1 MSSRR
6 VAVSLEVT
14 PNQTV
19 ASALDWPG
27 WCRAGRDERAAL
39 AALASYAERYAPVA
53 EHAGLSFPSTVDFDL
68 VEQVPGGPTTAFA
81 APECRRPFPQVTAEA
96 ERSEVTPAQARRLV
110 DLLTAVWATF
120 DQVAAA
126 SPAEL
131 RKGPRGGG
139 RDRDEIIDHVIGAE
153 TAYARKLGVKLKQ
166 PATDNLTA
174 IQELREAIAA
184 VLGCPIGRLTRGAQ
198 RLDHALRGSP
208 DGLARPRACLGDAGP
223 GGKPGGAAR
232 TAQPGL
238 VGETRRQCGRDAVW
252 AASLKA
258 AAATSGSN
266 AGHDGSSPASR

>member
-1 MSSRR
+1 
-6 VAVSLEVT
+6 
-14 PNQTV
+14 
-19 ASALDWPG
+19 
-27 WCRAGRDERAAL
+27 
-39 AALASYAERYAPVA
+39 
-53 EHAGLSFPSTVDFDL
+53 
-68 VEQVPGGPTTAFA
+68 
-81 APECRRPFPQVTAEA
+81 
-96 ERSEVTPAQARRLV
+96 
-110 DLLTAVWATF
+110 
-120 DQVAAA
+120 
-126 SPAEL
+126 
-131 RKGPRGGG
+131 
-139 RDRDEIIDHVIGAE
+139 VIGAE

-232 TAQPGL
+232 TSQPGL

-266 AGHDGSSPASR
+266 AATRYASLLLSSAARTRDTVSIIQRETIASTPRQAPARRASPDDHPDRHRLGWDESNPATMARVQLGVDSPAPGGRRTAGSTVAQAWRVLDFVAR